1 MTAIFDS
8 TNNYKDFFFNDK
20 SNTTIPIISY
30 ILIPSITLLFAFR
43 YINHEKET
51 TFLEKITSPESP
63 TSAPSPKTPTDSPTT
78 GGYKK
83 TKTKKRKHN
92 KINRRSKRQRGSN
105 QY

>member
-1 MTAIFDS
+1 MTAIFES

-43 YINHEKET
+43 YINHEEET
-51 TFLEKITSPESP
+51 TFFEKITSPESP
-63 TSAPSPKTPTDSPTT
+63 TSAPAPSPKTPTDSPTS

-83 TKTKKRKHN
+83 TKKRRIKKRKT
-92 KINRRSKRQRGSN
+92 RRL
-105 QY
+105 

>member
-8 TNNYKDFFFNDK
+8 TNNYKDYFFNDK

-63 TSAPSPKTPTDSPTT
+63 TPAPKTPTDSPTT

-83 TKTKKRKHN
+83 TIKHKKTKKRKT
-92 KINRRSKRQRGSN
+92 RRL
-105 QY
+105 